1 MKATTS
7 AKTTLE
13 ALTDEMANPRIASSA
28 LRAMQSLVDKS
39 RRLEKRVLT
48 LSVRVD
54 KGRL

>member
-13 ALTDEMANPRIASSA
+13 TLTDEMANPRIASSA
-28 LRAMQSLVDKS
+28 LKAMQSLIDKS

-48 LSVRVD
+48 LSVRID